1 MEGERW
7 DGREMSPE
15 RDLEHFS
22 ESLDD
27 MFRKMGLSDPI
38 VMAALS
44 SEWDDL
50 AGAPWAGRS
59 KPLYVKGSTLVVEA
73 SSGSMVAFLRYGEVN
88 LLEALGERFGEGT
101 IRSVDIQPPGRV

>member
-1 MEGERW
+1 MNRKG
-7 DGREMSPE
+7 
-15 RDLEHFS
+15 DLEHFS
-22 ESLDD
+22 DSLDD
-27 MFRKMGLSDPI
+27 MFARLGLSDPA

-44 SEWDDL
+44 TEWDEL

-88 LLEALGERFGEGT
+88 LLATLAKRFGEGM
-101 IRSVDIQPPGRV
+101 IKGIDIQPPGRS